1 MNLLSKVIE
10 QFKSKDWAN
19 VKYNYTKLD
28 IDKAKLEYLESP
40 NRTTTEYI
48 KFLRP
53 QSDIFP
59 VKTDNNL
66 IWLCSYLYLF
76 DKASLL
82 TELHDLVDENKDLIL
97 KKEVFIDNDKHLW
110 WTINESSFLNVRY
123 QEHNAHVPG
132 AEFWYGKEAKEKL
145 SLYINREDSD
155 ALVMAIAHFIYT
167 NVKEGK
173 L

>member
-1 MNLLSKVIE
+1 MNLLIKVIE
-10 QFKSKDWAN
+10 QFKSRDLSN
-19 VKYNYTKLD
+19 IKYDYTKLD

-40 NRTTTEYI
+40 NRTILDYTNY
-48 KFLRP
+48 LRP

-59 VKTDNNL
+59 VKTDDNL

-76 DKASLL
+76 DKASLF
-82 TELHDLVDENKDLIL
+82 TELHDLVEENKDLIL
-97 KKEVFIDNDKHLW
+97 RKEVFIDNDKHLW
-110 WTINESSFLNVRY
+110 WSINEDSLLRVRY
-123 QEHNAHVPG
+123 QEHNAYVPS
-132 AEFWYGKEAKEKL
+132 AVFWYGKEAKEKL

-155 ALVMAIAHFIYT
+155 ALIMAIAHFVYI

>member
-1 MNLLSKVIE
+1 MNLLIKVIE
-10 QFKSKDWAN
+10 QFKSRDLSN
-19 VKYNYTKLD
+19 IKYDYTKLD

-40 NRTTTEYI
+40 NRTILDYTNY
-48 KFLRP
+48 LRP
-53 QSDIFP
+53 QNDIFP
-59 VKTDNNL
+59 VKTDDNL

-76 DKASLL
+76 DKASLF
-82 TELHDLVDENKDLIL
+82 TELHDLVEENKDLIL

-110 WTINESSFLNVRY
+110 WTINEDSLLRVRY
-123 QEHNAHVPG
+123 QEHNVYVPS
-132 AEFWYGKEAKEKL
+132 AVFWYGKEAKEKL

-155 ALVMAIAHFIYT
+155 ALIMAIAHFVYI